1 MWKSKQNKFI
11 KPTEGRQGETQAKE
25 KHIKQKAQSVHNDS
39 KFNSL
44 RCEVRNRVDG
54 SFRQMHFLK
63 KQETL

>member
-25 KHIKQKAQSVHNDS
+25 KHIKQKAQSVHND
-39 KFNSL
+39 
-44 RCEVRNRVDG
+44 V